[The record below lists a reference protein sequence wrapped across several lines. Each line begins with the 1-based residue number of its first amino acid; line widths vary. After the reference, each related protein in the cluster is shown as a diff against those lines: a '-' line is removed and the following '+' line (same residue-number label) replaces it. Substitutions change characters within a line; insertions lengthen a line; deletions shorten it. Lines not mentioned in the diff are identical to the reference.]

1 LRNAQMISKAVGA
14 MSFVLIAQF
23 GCRGSSEAANEPPPI
38 APRRT
43 QWSSLQI
50 AKVAPIGPHW
60 TSYFPARIAF
70 DETRTSRIGPPLGG
84 RITDV
89 WVERGQTVATGAKLF
104 AIASADLADL
114 RNQRDKAAVELA
126 TSKAN
131 LDRITALVEARS
143 LPGKDLVTAKSEL
156 VQAQLAVRI
165 AGEKLASLRITSTG
179 ASSFEVTAP
188 RAGVIVEK
196 ALSVGQQVSPSD
208 GSLIAIADLA
218 DVWVVADLL
227 DGAASDL
234 AVGIHAQVQ
243 ADGIVYDG
251 KIAQIAAIV
260 DPDRHTVPVRVQIA
274 NAGALRPGAHAELRF
289 QIEHTTAIAVPD
301 TAVLTDGVSSY
312 VYIRQ
317 KGKLHRQ
324 PVIAAPPDNGIVA
337 IREGLTTGDEVV
349 TRGATLLDNELEG
362 DAP

>member
-1 LRNAQMISKAVGA
+1 MISKAVSA
-14 MSFVLIAQF
+14 VSFVLIAQF
-23 GCRGSSEAANEPPPI
+23 GCRGRSEAANEPPPV

-43 QWSSLQI
+43 EWSSLQI

-84 RITDV
+84 RVTDV
-89 WVERGQTVATGAKLF
+89 WVERGQTVAAGAKLF

-114 RNQRDKAAVELA
+114 RTQRDRAAVELA
-126 TSKAN
+126 TSQAN
-131 LDRITALVEARS
+131 LERITALVEARS

-156 VQAQLAVRI
+156 VEAQLAVRI

-196 ALSVGQQVSPSD
+196 AVAVGQQVSPS

-234 AVGIHAQVQ
+234 SVGIHAQVQ

-251 KIAQIAAIV
+251 RIAQIAAIV

-289 QIEHTTAIAVPD
+289 QIEHTAAIAVPD
-301 TAVLTDGVSSY
+301 TAVLTDGAASY

-324 PVIAAPPDNGIVA
+324 PVIAAPPDNGTVA